1 MKNKTFKQMIGDLSV
16 LPVVRRNRAAKARGA
31 KLVDRLTAE
40 SVLVYSGMNGGPSL
54 EGYHKP
60 TVFPN
65 IVLLYHG
72 KQFKVK
78 VWRHEGADSWPV
90 VLDVTVAIIDP
101 TSMWSEVLVKTNE
114 KEFRIMR
121 HATFFHHL

>member
-1 MKNKTFKQMIGDLSV
+1 MKNKTFKQMIKDIAVS
-16 LPVVRRNRAAKARGA
+16 PVARANRAAKARGA
-31 KLVDRLTAE
+31 KLIDRLTAE
-40 SVLVYSGMNGGPSL
+40 SVLVYSSMKGGPSL

-65 IVLLYHG
+65 IVSLYHG

-78 VWRHEGADSWPV
+78 VWRHDGADSWPV
-90 VLDVTVAIIDP
+90 VVDVKVDIIDP
-101 TSMWSEVLVKTNE
+101 ASMWSEVLVKTNE

-121 HATFFHHL
+121 HAMFFHHL